1 MDELTRRL
9 RELMKP
15 IANRPPFDVEDDATE
30 EEKKVLKHLEE
41 RAQAFARRF
50 LSETAK

>member
-15 IANRPPFDVEDDATE
+15 IANRPPIDVEDDATE
-30 EEKKVLKHLEE
+30 EENVSKHLGE

>member
-15 IANRPPFDVEDDATE
+15 IANRPSLEAEDDATE
-30 EEKKVLKHLEE
+30 EEKEALKDLGE

>member
-1 MDELTRRL
+1 MDELTRQL

-15 IANRPPFDVEDDATE
+15 IANGPPIEAEDDAAE
-30 EEKKVLKHLEE
+30 EEKKVLKHLGE
-41 RAQAFARRF
+41 RAQASARQY